1 MSIFQKLKG
10 IKKIQSMEWISS
22 LRNMMVGINYL
33 IIMFYAS
40 TNLLATRFLIDQN
53 KSYLFLSRV
62 SHIPRDPVFVFF
74 VCLFSYALLAAL
86 ILSRSV
92 TEISGKTTNIASIAV
107 EIVLAFTIIYQLNMA
122 YSGLFLLV
130 FSDCLFHL
138 RREKTSVTYTLMGI
152 LVALYFFSN
161 YYVFSFFFSIT
172 DPMAYFNILDHQI
185 SGFLILIKNVLET
198 LNLLGFV
205 AYLSLYISHQ
215 TIENENIAQ
224 ELNMINQVNRELKN
238 YAAITER
245 IGENNER
252 KRLAREIHDTLGHAL
267 TGIAA
272 GVDATLIIIDKSP
285 EMAKKQ
291 LQLVSQVVRE
301 GIGDVRNSLEKLRPG
316 ALEQAGLKGALQKM
330 ILEFTQLSEG
340 LQINLDY
347 DIEGV
352 NFDVAKEDAL
362 FRVVQESITNSIRH
376 GAASIISIH
385 FYVEKQNL
393 MLKIDDNGF
402 GASNIQPGYGLT
414 QMKERIAAIH
424 GSICFD
430 GSDGFI
436 TVIQVPLQRGELDD

>member
-1 MSIFQKLKG
+1 MKTLHKLKQ
-10 IKKIQSMEWISS
+10 IKKVQSMEWISS
-22 LRNMMVGINYL
+22 LRNLMVGINYF
-33 IIMFYAS
+33 IVMFYAG
-40 TNLLATRFLIDQN
+40 TNLLTTRFLIDQN

-74 VCLFSYALLAAL
+74 CCLFLYALLAAL

-92 TEISGKTTNIASIAV
+92 TEISGKTTNITSIAL
-107 EIVLAFTIIYQLNMA
+107 EIVLAFIIIYQLNMA

-138 RREKTSVTYTLMGI
+138 RREKVSVTYTLMGI

-172 DPMAYFNILDHQI
+172 DPMAYFDILDHQI
-185 SGFLILIKNVLET
+185 SGFLVLIKNVLET

-205 AYLSLYISHQ
+205 AYLSLYIAHQ
-215 TIENENIAQ
+215 TIENENISQ

-285 EMAKKQ
+285 EMAKQQ

-316 ALEQAGLKGALQKM
+316 ALEQSGLKGALQKM

-340 LQINLDY
+340 LQIDLNY
-347 DIEGV
+347 DMDGV
-352 NFDVAKEDAL
+352 SFDVAKEDAL

-376 GAASIISIH
+376 GAASWISIH
-385 FYVEKQNL
+385 FYIENDNL
-393 MLKIDDNGF
+393 MLTIEDNGF

-424 GSICFD
+424 GSIRFD

-436 TVIQVPLQRGELDD
+436 TFIQVPLQRGELND

>member
-1 MSIFQKLKG
+1 MSTVKKLKG
-10 IKKIQSMEWISS
+10 MKKIQSMEWISS
-22 LRNMMVGINYL
+22 LRHFMVGLNYL
-33 IIMFYAS
+33 IVMFYAG
-40 TNLLATRFLIDQN
+40 TNLLTTRFLIDQN

-74 VCLFSYALLAAL
+74 GCLFLFALLAAL

-92 TEISGKTTNIASIAV
+92 TEISGKTTNIASIAL

-138 RREKTSVTYTLMGI
+138 RREKVSVTYRLMGI

-172 DPMAYFNILDHQI
+172 DPMAYFDILDHQI
-185 SGFLILIKNVLET
+185 SGLLVLIKNVLET

-215 TIENENIAQ
+215 TIENENISQ

-316 ALEQAGLKGALQKM
+316 ALEQSGLNGALQKM

-340 LQINLDY
+340 LQIDLNY

-385 FYVEKQNL
+385 FYIEDNNL
-393 MLKIDDNGF
+393 MLEIEDNGF
-402 GASNIQPGYGLT
+402 GSMSIQPGYGLT

-424 GSICFD
+424 GSIRFD
-430 GSDGFI
+430 GSDGFM
-436 TVIQVPLQRGELDD
+436 TFIQVPLQRGELDD

>member
-1 MSIFQKLKG
+1 MKTLHKLK
-10 IKKIQSMEWISS
+10 KVQSMEWISS
-22 LRNMMVGINYL
+22 LRNLMVGINYL
-33 IIMFYAS
+33 IVMFYAG
-40 TNLLATRFLIDQN
+40 TNLLTTRFLIDQN

-74 VCLFSYALLAAL
+74 SCLFLYGLLAAL

-92 TEISGKTTNIASIAV
+92 TEISGKTTNITSIAL
-107 EIVLAFTIIYQLNMA
+107 EIVLAFIIIYQLNMA

-138 RREKTSVTYTLMGI
+138 RREKVSVTYTLMGI

-172 DPMAYFNILDHQI
+172 DPMAYFDILDHQI
-185 SGFLILIKNVLET
+185 SGFLVLIKNVLET

-215 TIENENIAQ
+215 TIENENISQ

-340 LQINLDY
+340 LQIDLNY
-347 DIEGV
+347 DMDGV

-376 GAASIISIH
+376 GAASWISIH
-385 FYVEKQNL
+385 FYIEDDNL
-393 MLKIDDNGF
+393 MLKIEDNGF

-414 QMKERIAAIH
+414 QMRERIAAIH
-424 GSICFD
+424 GSIRFD
-430 GSDGFI
+430 GSNGFI
-436 TVIQVPLQRGELDD
+436 TFIQVPLQRGELDD

>member
-1 MSIFQKLKG
+1 MTGMKKL
-10 IKKIQSMEWISS
+10 QSMESINT
-22 LRNMMVGINYL
+22 LRNLMVAINYL
-33 IIMFYAS
+33 IVMFYAG
-40 TNLLATRFLIDQN
+40 TNLLTTRFLIDQQ

-74 VCLFSYALLAAL
+74 ICLFLYALLAAL

-92 TEISGKTTNIASIAV
+92 TEISGKTTNLTSIAF

-138 RREKTSVTYTLMGI
+138 RREKASVTYSLMGI
-152 LVALYFFSN
+152 LVFLYFFSN
-161 YYVFSFFFSIT
+161 YYVISFFFSIT
-172 DPMAYFNILDHQI
+172 DPMAYFNILDHQV
-185 SGFLILIKNVLET
+185 SGFLVLVKNVLET
-198 LNLLGFV
+198 FNLLGFV

-301 GIGDVRNSLEKLRPG
+301 GISDVRNSLHKLRPG

-340 LQINLDY
+340 LQINLHY
-347 DIEGV
+347 DIENV
-352 NFDVAKEDAL
+352 DFEVAKEDAL
-362 FRVVQESITNSIRH
+362 FRVIQESITNSIRH

-385 FYVEKQNL
+385 FYIENFNL
-393 MLKIDDNGF
+393 MLKIEDNGF
-402 GASNIQPGYGLT
+402 GSLTIQPGYGLT
-414 QMKERIAAIH
+414 QMKERIAALH
-424 GSICFD
+424 GSIRFD

-436 TVIQVPLQRGELDD
+436 TYIQVPLQKGEFHD

>member
-1 MSIFQKLKG
+1 MNTLPKLKR
-10 IKKIQSMEWISS
+10 IKKVQSMEWISS
-22 LRNMMVGINYL
+22 LRNLMVAINYL
-33 IIMFYAS
+33 IVMFYAG
-40 TNLLATRFLIDQN
+40 TNLLTTRFLIDQN

-74 VCLFSYALLAAL
+74 CCLFLYALLAAL

-92 TEISGKTTNIASIAV
+92 TEISGKTTNITSIAL
-107 EIVLAFTIIYQLNMA
+107 EIVLAFIIIYQLNMA

-138 RREKTSVTYTLMGI
+138 RREKVSLTYTLMGI

-172 DPMAYFNILDHQI
+172 DPMAYFDILDHQV
-185 SGFLILIKNVLET
+185 SGFLVLIKNVLET

-215 TIENENIAQ
+215 TIENENISQ

-316 ALEQAGLKGALQKM
+316 ALEQSGLKGALQKM

-340 LQINLDY
+340 LQIDLDY
-347 DIEGV
+347 DMDGV

-376 GAASIISIH
+376 GAASWISIH
-385 FYVEKQNL
+385 FYIEDDNL
-393 MLKIDDNGF
+393 MLKIEDNGF
-402 GASNIQPGYGLT
+402 GASSIQPGYGLT

-424 GSICFD
+424 GSIHFD

-436 TVIQVPLQRGELDD
+436 TFIQVPLQRGELDD